1 MHENF
6 KIKRRR
12 LNLKESIII
21 TSICLAIIFLYSEL
35 TRFKSYVHRGK
46 LSPRVTEYCS
56 KFNKPNKNQRRRVA
70 FLLIG
75 TGKYIT
81 FANQL
86 VKSMEKH
93 FCPLSPH
100 IYVHYFIFT
109 DNIHFKPDLISKNRN
124 FTNIYQEHLKW
135 PMSTLLRF
143 EHILKVKENVY
154 SRIFKESF
162 GSKIK
167 RIRMA

>member
-1 MHENF
+1 MHEHL
-6 KIKRRR
+6 KIKRRHHR

-21 TSICLAIIFLYSEL
+21 TSICLVMIFLYSEL
-35 TRFKSYVHRGK
+35 TRFKSYEHRGK
-46 LSPRVTEYCS
+46 LSPRVIECCS
-56 KFNKPNKNQRRRVA
+56 KFKPNNNKNQVASTKRRVA

-81 FANQL
+81 FAKQL
-86 VKSMEKH
+86 VDSMEKH

-109 DNIHFKPDLISKNRN
+109 DNILFKPDLINKNRN

-143 EHILKVKENVY
+143 EHILKVRENV
-154 SRIFKESF
+154 
-162 GSKIK
+162 
-167 RIRMA
+167 